1 MSGVP
6 YTFATAT
13 TSIPLSQLDV
23 NFATP
28 ATLGNTT
35 VGLGNT
41 VTSVG
46 NLTLVNTTVTTGNV
60 TTDLT
65 VHGLTVGLGGGS
77 VSTATVV
84 GNGAL
89 AATNTGVGTTAV
101 GYQAGAA
108 NTSGANEY
116 FGYQAGYANSTGSGS
131 VFLGHQAGLAGAD
144 IDHTVAVGYQAL
156 SSISSGSADDNTAI
170 GYLSLKSNTSGA
182 FNTALGSN
190 SLYNNTTASN
200 NTAVGY
206 EAGYINS
213 TGGTNC
219 FFGNQAG
226 YTANSSNNTFI
237 GAYAGYYVSSGA
249 NNTILGGYNGN
260 QGGLDIRTASNYV
273 VLSDGSGNPRAYHNG
288 TNWYQSNNST
298 LWSITSDERI
308 KKNITTNTDGL
319 DKISQ
324 IQIRNFEYRLP
335 TEIDSTLNQDLA
347 VNITGTQLGVIAQ
360 ELQAILP
367 DCVTTQDS
375 GILSVNASN
384 VFWHLVTAVQQ
395 LSAQVTTQAAEIA
408 ALQAKVGA

>member
-23 NFATP
+23 NFATN
-28 ATLGNTT
+28 ATLGNAS

-41 VTSVG
+41 TTTVG
-46 NLTLVNTTVTTGNV
+46 NLTLTNTTITTGNV

-65 VHGLTVGLGGGS
+65 IHGLTVGQGAGS
-77 VSTATVV
+77 LSTNTVV
-84 GNGAL
+84 GYNAL
-89 AATNTGVGTTAV
+89 SGSNTGIKNTIV
-101 GYQAGAA
+101 GY
-108 NTSGANEY
+108 TSM
-116 FGYQAGYANSTGSGS
+116 
-131 VFLGHQAGLAGAD
+131 V
-144 IDHTVAVGYQAL
+144 
-156 SSISSGSADDNTAI
+156 
-170 GYLSLKSNTSGA
+170 SNTSGSDNVA
-182 FNTALGSN
+182 VGKDTLQANTTGGTNVAIGEQ
-190 SLYNNTTASN
+190 SLYSNTTASN

-206 EAGYINS
+206 
-213 TGGTNC
+213 
-219 FFGNQAG
+219 QAG
-226 YTANSSNNTFI
+226 YSNNTGTYNTFCGYQAGYSYSGTGNSSNICIGAQAGYSLTTGTNNTFV
-237 GAYAGYYVSSGA
+237 GPPAGYLITTGSK
-249 NNTILGGYNGN
+249 NTIIGGFLGNS
-260 QGGLDIRTASNYV
+260 GGLDIRTASNYI
-273 VLSDGSGNPRAYHNG
+273 VLSDGDGNPGAYWSNG
-288 TNWYQSNNST
+288 GGWYQKNNST

-395 LSAQVTTQAAEIA
+395 LNAQVI
-408 ALQAKVGA
+408 ALQAKVGV